1 MTITE
6 TRIHRR
12 IFSLLCVLLIFI
24 AILPITAF
32 AEWVTISTV
41 NSPSYFLGYNSKSEW
56 HGIGTPAHYV
66 NETGAV
72 AYCIQTNYNSPNN
85 SGYTSTNGWQ
95 YYDEVTIRGMQA
107 ILEHG
112 YPNDD
117 AGFSADEARYATA
130 NALRFWLAEQ
140 GCEGAP
146 EWMNLRLYAGNF
158 CAVSGYEDLFDWCL
172 YLLDCARLQDTYVHT
187 VNFSPITLTEDGD
200 YYVGTTTVT
209 LINCTGGYLLDRSNL
224 PSDATISGYTGD
236 TGDVLTIRIP
246 KSYDSSAFTLTATG
260 IDNQTDASLIFYN
273 PDNWGEQR
281 ILAYSYS
288 IEKDAAT
295 GSVEVVTPKPELPKS
310 ARLAIRKIDA
320 DTGTAMPGVT
330 FALYNT
336 AGETVAYGTTNEDG
350 YVYFANMPLGD
361 YYYEEVNTLDGY
373 VLDNTRYSVSL
384 LGIVFNG
391 FCFINLIPH
400 FFDYLMC
407 PYYPA
412 YTMGCYQIVIGG
424 DNGG

>member
-1 MTITE
+1 MIITV
-6 TRIHRR
+6 TKSAYVHRR

-85 SGYTSTNGWQ
+85 SGYTSTSGWQ

-260 IDNQTDASLIFYN
+260 IDNQTDASLIFPVSRQTFLLY
-273 PDNWGEQR
+273 
-281 ILAYSYS
+281 
-288 IEKDAAT
+288 
-295 GSVEVVTPKPELPKS
+295 
-310 ARLAIRKIDA
+310 ID
-320 DTGTAMPGVT
+320 
-330 FALYNT
+330 
-336 AGETVAYGTTNEDG
+336 
-350 YVYFANMPLGD
+350 
-361 YYYEEVNTLDGY
+361 
-373 VLDNTRYSVSL
+373 
-384 LGIVFNG
+384 
-391 FCFINLIPH
+391 
-400 FFDYLMC
+400 
-407 PYYPA
+407 
-412 YTMGCYQIVIGG
+412 
-424 DNGG
+424 